1 MVNILNAE
9 SEIYFLGFRD
19 KDKIILIYE
28 LLWSVKTWKLLS
40 PMCIFM
46 YRVYMYNLTLP
57 IYFEHYE
64 TYIKNRNKKPD
75 INVKY

>member
-1 MVNILNAE
+1 MN
-9 SEIYFLGFRD
+9 FFD
-19 KDKIILIYE
+19 Q
-28 LLWSVKTWKLLS
+28 VKTWKLLS
-40 PMCIFM
+40 PMCVFM